1 VPPKK
6 KETKSIADVLGE
18 ANKKYAN
25 SFTQGF
31 ATNTRFLPTGN
42 IALDDIMGGGVPV
55 GRLTQ
60 FYGKSQSG
68 KTTAALQTAAGEQ
81 QRILSEG
88 SDQII
93 LYMDYECALDEKYAK
108 SLGLDI
114 HDDSF
119 LMLRPEYF
127 ETGANLVKDLVET
140 GKVALLVWDSVA
152 AAIPKAVFDEEVG
165 KAAVAPLARLMSP
178 FLGMLNPILLKTET
192 AAIFINH
199 VHNAIG
205 GMPGFGPPQK
215 TRPGG
220 EKLTY
225 YSSVMVEFIATT
237 KEKGSVKNV
246 YGEEVEVAVATET
259 KMVCTKNKVG
269 IPQREGK
276 ALVRYGI
283 GFDNFWAA
291 RKILEYN
298 GLIKA
303 SGAWIKLDESLGG
316 DNINGGKA
324 LVEKATDDV
333 AWRQLLIDKAVD
345 ILAQDRAKKMSGSET
360 EIDELV

>member
-1 VPPKK
+1 MPAKK
-6 KETKSIADVLGE
+6 KENKSIADILGE
-18 ANKKYAN
+18 ANKKYADK
-25 SFTQGF
+25 FTVGF
-31 ATNTRFLPTGN
+31 ATNTRFLSTGN

-68 KTTAALQTAAGEQ
+68 KTTAALQTAALEQ
-81 QRILSEG
+81 KRILDEG

-93 LYMDYECALDEKYAK
+93 LYMDYECALDETYAK

-119 LMLRPEYF
+119 LMLRPENF
-127 ETGANLVKDLVET
+127 EAGANLVKDLVET
-140 GKVALLVWDSVA
+140 GKVSLVVWDSVA
-152 AAIPKAVFDEEVG
+152 SAIPSAVFDEEVG
-165 KAAVAPLARLMSP
+165 KAAVAPLARLLSP

-215 TRPGG
+215 VRPGG

-225 YSSVMVEFIATT
+225 YSSVMVEFIGTT

-246 YGEEVEVAVATET
+246 YGEDVEVAVATET

-291 RKILEYN
+291 KKILEYN
-298 GLIKA
+298 KFIVS
-303 SGAWIKLDESLGG
+303 SGAWTKFDESLGG
-316 DNINGGKA
+316 YNLNGGKA
-324 LVEKATDDV
+324 VNDKAANDP
-333 AWRQLLIDKAVD
+333 AWRQLLIDKAVA
-345 ILAQDRAKKMSGSET
+345 ILAEDRASKMSGKSDGL
-360 EIDELV
+360 DEPE

>member
-1 VPPKK
+1 MPPKK
-6 KETKSIADVLGE
+6 KEVKSIADILGE
-18 ANKKYAN
+18 ANKKYADQ
-25 SFTQGF
+25 FTVGF
-31 ATNTRFLPTGN
+31 ASNTRFLSTGN
-42 IALDDIMGGGVPV
+42 IALDDILGGGVAV

-81 QRILSEG
+81 KRIIDEG
-88 SDQII
+88 SDEII
-93 LYMDYECALDEKYAK
+93 LYMDYECALDETYAR

-119 LMLRPEYF
+119 LMLRPENF
-127 ETGANLVKDLVET
+127 EAGANLAKDLVST
-140 GKVALLVWDSVA
+140 GKVALVVWDSVA
-152 AAIPKAVFDEEVG
+152 AAIPSAVFDEEVG

-178 FLGMLNPILLKTET
+178 FLGMFNPILLKTET

-215 TRPGG
+215 VRPGG

-225 YSSVMVEFIATT
+225 YSSAMVEFIGTT
-237 KEKGSVKNV
+237 KEKGIVKNV
-246 YGEEVEVAVATET
+246 YGEDVEVAVATET
-259 KMVCTKNKVG
+259 KMVCTKNKTG

-283 GFDNFWAA
+283 GFDNFWSA
-291 RKILEYN
+291 RKILEFN
-298 GLIKA
+298 GLIKSA
-303 SGAWIKLDESLGG
+303 GAWIKLDDSLGG
-316 DNINGGKA
+316 DSINGGKA
-324 LVEKATDDV
+324 LVEKATNNPQ
-333 AWRQLLIDKAVD
+333 WRQMLIDRAVN
-345 ILAQDRAKKMSGSET
+345 ILAEDRAKKMSGVDAPE
-360 EIDELV
+360 

>member
-1 VPPKK
+1 MPPKK
-6 KETKSIADVLGE
+6 KDLKSIADILGE
-18 ANKKYAN
+18 ANKKY
-25 SFTQGF
+25 SDKFTKGF
-31 ATNTRFLPTGN
+31 ATNTRFLTTGN

-81 QRILSEG
+81 QRILAEG
-88 SDQII
+88 SDEII
-93 LYMDYECALDEKYAK
+93 LYMDYECALDETYAK

-119 LMLRPEYF
+119 LMLRPEDF
-127 ETGANLVKDLVET
+127 ETGANLAKQLIET
-140 GKVALLVWDSVA
+140 GKVALMVWDSVA
-152 AAIPKAVFDEEVG
+152 AAIPSAVFDEEVG

-178 FLGMLNPILLKTET
+178 FLGMLNPILLKTDT
-192 AAIFINH
+192 AGIMINH

-237 KEKGSVKNV
+237 KEKGKVKNV
-246 YGEEVEVAVATET
+246 YGEDVEVAVATET

-298 GLIKA
+298 GLVTA
-303 SGAWIKLDESLGG
+303 SGAWIKVDDSLGG
-316 DNINGGKA
+316 ASFNGAAKFN
-324 LVEKATDDV
+324 EKAAEDP
-333 AWRQLLIDKAVD
+333 AWRQLLIDRAVV
-345 ILAQDRAKKMSGSET
+345 ILAADRAKKMSGSDGL
-360 EIDELV
+360 DELD

>member
-1 VPPKK
+1 MPPKEK
-6 KETKSIADVLGE
+6 AKASVADILAA
-18 ANKKYAN
+18 ANKKYADKY
-25 SFTQGF
+25 SVGF
-31 ATNTRFLPTGN
+31 ASNVRFLDTGN
-42 IALDDIMGGGVPV
+42 IALNDIMGGGVPV
-55 GRLTQ
+55 GRITQ

-68 KTTAALQTAAGEQ
+68 KTTAALQTAALEQ
-81 QRILSEG
+81 QRIINES
-88 SDQII
+88 SDEII

-119 LMLRPEYF
+119 LMLRPEDF
-127 ETGANLVKDLVET
+127 ETGANLVRDFINT
-140 GKVALLVWDSVA
+140 GKVALMVWDSVA
-152 AAIPKAVFDEEVG
+152 AAVPSAVFDDEVG
-165 KAAVAPLARLMSP
+165 KAAVAPLARLMSQ

-192 AAIFINH
+192 PAIFINH
-199 VHNAIG
+199 VHAAIG

-225 YSSVMVEFIATT
+225 YSSIMVEFIGTV
-237 KEKGSVKNV
+237 KEQSTLKNI
-246 YGEEVEVAVATET
+246 YGEDVKTAVATET

-283 GFDNFWAA
+283 GFDNLWAA
-291 RKILEYN
+291 RKILEFN
-298 GLIKA
+298 GLITS

-316 DNINGGKA
+316 DSYNGTAKFN
-324 LVEKATDDV
+324 EKAAGDAV
-333 AWRQLLIDKAVD
+333 WRQRLIDAATK
-345 ILAQDRAKKMSGSET
+345 ILEQDRAKSASGDEP
-360 EIDELV
+360 ID